1 MLFSP
6 SKTHSRLFVFSAGFE
21 GALKFF
27 RYHAYSDMD
36 GMMGLAGNTC
46 AEIPSTG
53 TPVKVNPGKPVLG
66 VLFND
71 TEEVH
76 AFYRNYAR
84 LEESGIVGGV

>member
-1 MLFSP
+1 
-6 SKTHSRLFVFSAGFE
+6 
-21 GALKFF
+21 
-27 RYHAYSDMD
+27 MD

-84 LEESGIVGGV
+84 LEEFGIVGRSLNMGMDGKWRYLY